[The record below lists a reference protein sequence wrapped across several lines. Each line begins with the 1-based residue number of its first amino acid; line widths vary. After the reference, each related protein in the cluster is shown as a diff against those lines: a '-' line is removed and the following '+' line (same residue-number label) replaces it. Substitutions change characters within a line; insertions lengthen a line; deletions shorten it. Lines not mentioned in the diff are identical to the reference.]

1 MCRREAGDER
11 LVREVDRHLNV
22 LEEEYFQFGWP
33 QSARRIDERDAV
45 HQYGR
50 AYFRITGQI
59 NGTTLAG
66 TGRLPLVYAASR
78 LHHPWLDLRI
88 GLRLRA
94 VDTSTGAFVYDQDG
108 RMVARYASGSF
119 FKGFARPWLGL
130 HCVDTIRRDAAGQEL
145 EFQTRYDPRTD
156 IATIVVRSD
165 PATLAYTIDM
175 QRDLVERLELNS
187 SQAQHGRPIAG
198 ELAFTYYPDDDST
211 DAQFPEPRV
220 TAVGAVRSGVRG
232 MLWLLDVLDMRDGTT
247 P

>member
-88 GLRLRA
+88 GPRLRA
-94 VDTSTGAFVYDQDG
+94 VDTNVGAFVYDQDG
-108 RMVARYASGSF
+108 RIVARYASGSF
-119 FKGFARPWLGL
+119 FAGLARPWQGL
-130 HCVDTIRRDAAGQEL
+130 HCVDTVRRDAAGQEL
-145 EFQTRYDPRTD
+145 EFQTRYDSRTD
-156 IATIVVRSD
+156 RATILVRSE
-165 PATLAYTIDM
+165 PAMLAYTIDM
-175 QRDLVERLELNS
+175 QRDLIERLELDSGPATN
-187 SQAQHGRPIAG
+187 GRSIAG
-198 ELAFTYYPDDDST
+198 ELAFTYSLDDDST
-211 DAQFPEPRV
+211 EAQFPEPRV
-220 TAVGAVRSGVRG
+220 TSAGAVRSDLRG
-232 MLWLLDVLDMRDGTT
+232 MLWLLDVLEMRDRTT